1 VSVRWSRV
9 DEGEGEE
16 FRLVWQESGG
26 PAVNPPSREGFGTQL
41 MRSMVEGSFYGSI
54 ESNWEPAGLR
64 LVVAL
69 PWNAATEVD
78 YDSDL
83 DPLRH
88 ADPLP

>member
-1 VSVRWSRV
+1 
-9 DEGEGEE
+9 
-16 FRLVWQESGG
+16 
-26 PAVNPPSREGFGTQL
+26 